1 MSEKTEEITEVSA
14 VSITLVDEEIKIIEG
29 LIGDTKYPHD
39 FIENLTAME
48 DITPE
53 RKLVIMYH
61 FAQGHMY
68 SAISQFLGD
77 ALPRMMGM
85 GAAEEGLKG

>member
-14 VSITLVDEEIKIIEG
+14 VSLNLNDAEIKIIE
-29 LIGDTKYPHD
+29 LLVKTTNYPHD
-39 FIENLTAME
+39 FIEALKTIE
-48 DITPE
+48 DITIE

-61 FAQGHMY
+61 FSQGHMY
-68 SAISQFLGD
+68 SAINVFLGE

-85 GAAEEGLKG
+85 GPTEEGLKG

>member
-14 VSITLVDEEIKIIEG
+14 ISITLVDEEIKIIEG

-39 FIENLTAME
+39 FIEKLDAMSIPT
-48 DITPE
+48 D